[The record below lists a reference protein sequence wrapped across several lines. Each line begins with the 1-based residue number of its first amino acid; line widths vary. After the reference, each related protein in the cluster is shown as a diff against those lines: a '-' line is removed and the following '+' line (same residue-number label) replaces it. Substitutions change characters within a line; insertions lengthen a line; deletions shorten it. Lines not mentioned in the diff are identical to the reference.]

1 MSPAT
6 KPVID
11 IAIEAEGWASLDAP
25 EALAEAVVGAAV
37 EVGEVS
43 LVPGVEVSIVLCDD
57 AFIAELNQ
65 RWRGIGK
72 PTNVLAFPSGAD
84 PATTP
89 VLGDIV
95 IAFETA
101 AREAAA
107 AEISLHDHAAHLVT
121 HGFLHL
127 VGYDHVDEVEAEVM
141 ERLEVEVLAR
151 LGIADPY
158 GGGLD
163 GGGLILAAGQR

>member
-1 MSPAT
+1 MSV
-6 KPVID
+6 VID
-11 IAIEAEGWASLDAP
+11 IAIEAEGWVALVAP

-37 EVGEVS
+37 EAGS
-43 LVPGVEVSIVLCDD
+43 LSLAPGVEVSIVLCDD
-57 AFIAELNQ
+57 GFIAGLNR
-65 RWRGIGK
+65 RWRGIDT

-84 PATTP
+84 PATAP

-107 AEISLHDHAAHLVT
+107 TEVSLHDHVAHLVT

-127 VGYDHVDEVEAEVM
+127 VGYDHEDDVEAEVM
-141 ERLEVEVLAR
+141 ERLEVRVLAL

-158 GGGLD
+158 GGELD
-163 GGGLILAAGQR
+163 GGGLILAAG